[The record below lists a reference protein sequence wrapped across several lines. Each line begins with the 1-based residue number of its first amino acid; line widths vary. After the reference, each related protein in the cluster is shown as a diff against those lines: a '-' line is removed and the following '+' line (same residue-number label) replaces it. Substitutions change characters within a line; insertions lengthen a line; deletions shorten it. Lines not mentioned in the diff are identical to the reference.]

1 MPTLAG
7 TGLNVDYYGNSALH
21 GTPMR
26 TATAPNLELELD
38 LTAVSERGREC
49 LSQSGVRSVVNTN
62 LLLLCTCLCVAL
74 GLPSLRTL
82 QCSMC

>member
-1 MPTLAG
+1 MLLIFPLVLSFSSVPTLAG

-38 LTAVSERGREC
+38 LTAVSERG
-49 LSQSGVRSVVNTN
+49 SV
-62 LLLLCTCLCVAL
+62 
-74 GLPSLRTL
+74 
-82 QCSMC
+82 